1 MKARLLTFALFAC
14 LGGGC
19 ISAHDVRVDPVRVE
33 PIHMTVDVNLRLD
46 ADSPEPAPRRPGSAR
61 PR

>member
-1 MKARLLTFALFAC
+1 MKARLLFAGLVAC
-14 LGGGC
+14 LGSAC

-46 ADSPEPAPRRPGSAR
+46 EGSPEPTSSRAAATR